1 MKEFLTILPFILLIP
16 ITYLYS
22 RVIYRIENSNLKYRN
37 QLAISIQVL
46 SILILIGI
54 LLYIRKG

>member
-22 RVIYRIENSNLKYRN
+22 RLIYRIENSNLKYRN

>member
-54 LLYIRKG
+54 IRKG

>member
-1 MKEFLTILPFILLIP
+1 MQEFLTILSFILLIP

-22 RVIYRIENSNLKYRN
+22 RVIYKIENSSLKYRN
-37 QLAISIQVL
+37 QLAIIIQVFA
-46 SILILIGI
+46 ILFLVGI